1 MSTATSADGTT
12 IDFEAYGEGRP
23 LIMVDGAT
31 AHRAVNPANDEVGK
45 LLSDE
50 FRTYVYDRRGRGRSG
65 DTAPYA
71 IQREI
76 EDIAALI
83 EDAGQPATVF
93 GWSSGALLA
102 LDAAAAG
109 LPIASLALFE
119 PPVVVDDS
127 RPPLPSDYVEQLDA
141 FVAAGR
147 RDKAAEL
154 FMTAA
159 AGLPAEAVAGMKQS
173 PFWAPVEEVAHT
185 ISYDGRIMG
194 TTMSGNPLPADRW
207 SAVTVPVLVMHGDK
221 TWPTLVS
228 GAEAMAAHL
237 PTATLK
243 VLPGENHSTEP
254 ATLADALREFA
265 DLT

>member
-1 MSTATSADGTT
+1 MSTVTSTDGTT
-12 IDFEAYGEGRP
+12 IAFEAYGDGRP
-23 LIMVDGAT
+23 LILIDGAT
-31 AHRAVNPANDEVGK
+31 AHRAVNPLNAEVGE
-45 LLSDE
+45 LLTDR
-50 FRTYVYDRRGRGRSG
+50 FRTYAYDRRGRGAST

-83 EDAGQPATVF
+83 DDAGQPAILF
-93 GWSSGALLA
+93 AWSSGGLLA

-109 LPIASLALFE
+109 LPIAGLVLFE
-119 PPVVVDDS
+119 PPVVVDDV

-141 FVAAGR
+141 FVAEGR

-159 AGLPAEAVAGMKQS
+159 AMLPAEAVAGMKQS
-173 PFWAPVEEVAHT
+173 PYWAPVEEIAHT

-194 TTMSGNPLPADRW
+194 TTMSGNPLPSDRW
-207 SAVTVPVLVMHGDK
+207 ADVKAPVLVLYGDK
-221 TWPTLVS
+221 TWPALS
-228 GAEAMAAHL
+228 AGAEAVAAHL

-243 VLPGENHSTEP
+243 AIPGENHGTEA
-254 ATLADALREFA
+254 ATLAPVLREFA